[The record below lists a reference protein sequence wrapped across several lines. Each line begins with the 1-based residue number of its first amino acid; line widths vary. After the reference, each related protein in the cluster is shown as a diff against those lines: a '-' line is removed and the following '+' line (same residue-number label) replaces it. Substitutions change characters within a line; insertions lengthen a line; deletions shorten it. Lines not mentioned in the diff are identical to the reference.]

1 VAQRRLARLK
11 PDIAMIVALGVLSNI
26 GCQGVPTQPPRTGT
40 AATKN
45 DRLASGSP
53 TPAPPLKGGVLQA
66 SERAQLGDRSSLPAT
81 AVRNKGGILSGQLLL
96 PANLISNNSGG
107 LISNNSGGLIS
118 NNAGGLVSHGGGNA
132 RSFAALDAGDRRF
145 GPVPTVQMRQSE
157 PRRHLLQ
164 ADSQPVGGVTLV
176 IVDAAR
182 RWVPDE
188 NGAPYLATTNAEGQY
203 RFERTPTGRSFLL
216 EVAGQAPGAGKAMA
230 YLPDAPDGEAR
241 SVTLD
246 AISTMTMTYITER
259 YVKGNQ
265 ATLEKLPGDVEA
277 VTRAKLAASVDTF
290 KLENLL
296 PDTLVDAVEMARS
309 ANGAFN
315 NQMRYVE
322 SLLVAGLSN
331 LGEGLPALDVSLASP
346 HRLVALLDG
355 NLLVVENWA
364 GRIRRISPDGRIFG
378 YAGTVANL
386 RVDVD
391 GLDVG
396 DGQPALKASLN
407 SPVAIA
413 CDQQGNAYVCEWQG
427 NRIRRIDAAT
437 GLISTVAGKGV
448 ASTRLFDFT
457 PAPAGDPIEKGA
469 PASKAVLKD
478 PHAIAVDN
486 AGRVLF
492 AAKEGTFRVEPDGT
506 LTPILHA
513 GERRTPAKLAATA
526 EGMVICDYGDQ
537 GFGRLDGDV
546 FVKATDI
553 PALPVKGNWHL
564 AGGSQ
569 GIWYK
574 HGEGN
579 LHEFR
584 DGQWRVIKRLDEPVE
599 PDGLTANR
607 EYVWISSKTEGGV
620 WRYTIATGA
629 YARVAGKATDASAGV
644 TGEALSLNRP
654 SALAFDTQGR
664 MLVSDGL
671 NGIIWRRD
679 NDQRYRRVAGNGT
692 PPDQQTTGEETDAL
706 RAGIGVSTNLI
717 PGRDGSLSFCSGSQY
732 SYALRQVDAS
742 GRIALLGLPD
752 GIKPFYAAR
761 DMTDAW
767 IISDTTLS
775 PLPSSRIVRVTG
787 DTAEEI
793 VPRKSLAIHY
803 GLTVRPDGTLYFA
816 DILGSIVYKRS
827 PDGKIQPVAGS
838 TEAGGQFKGDG
849 ELATGAG
856 LNWPVSLAFDANDN
870 LYIADSQNHR
880 IRRVDAKTGIIT
892 TLAGEGGSFFNGKGV
907 DNGLREPAS
916 LAFDAN
922 GTLYIADTGHD
933 QIKQIPADKLP

>member
-1 VAQRRLARLK
+1 
-11 PDIAMIVALGVLSNI
+11 MIVALGVLSNI
-26 GCQGVPTQPPRTGT
+26 GCQGVPTQPLRAGT

-53 TPAPPLKGGVLQA
+53 TPAPPLKGGVLQD
-66 SERAQLGDRSSLPAT
+66 SERAQLGDRSTLPAT
-81 AVRNKGGILSGQLLL
+81 AIRNKGGILSGQLLL
-96 PANLISNNSGG
+96 PANLIGNNSGG
-107 LISNNSGGLIS
+107 LIGNNSGGLIS
-118 NNAGGLVSHGGGNA
+118 NNAGGLVGYGGGYA
-132 RSFAALDAGDRRF
+132 RSFVALDAGDRRF
-145 GPVPTVQMRQSE
+145 GTVPTVQMRQSE

-164 ADSQPVGGVTLV
+164 AGAEPVGGVTLV

-216 EVAGQAPGAGKAMA
+216 EVAGQAPGAGTAMA
-230 YLPDAPDGEAR
+230 YLPDAPDGKAR

-246 AISTMTMTYITER
+246 AISTMTMTYITQR

-265 ATLEKLPGDVEA
+265 ATLEKLPGEVEA
-277 VTRAKLAASVDTF
+277 VTRAKLASSVDSF

-296 PDTLVDAVEMARS
+296 PDTLVEAVETARS

-331 LGEGLPALDVSLASP
+331 LGEGLPALNVSLASP
-346 HRLVALLDG
+346 HRLLALPDG

-364 GRIRRISPDGRIFG
+364 GRIRRISSDGRVFG
-378 YAGTVANL
+378 YAGIAANL

-391 GLDVG
+391 GLTVG
-396 DGQPALKASLN
+396 DGQSALQASLN
-407 SPVAIA
+407 SPAAIA
-413 CDQQGNAYVCEWQG
+413 CDQQGNAYVCEWKG

-437 GLISTVAGKGV
+437 GLISTVAGKSV
-448 ASTRLFDFT
+448 AKAGLSNFM
-457 PAPAGDPIEKGA
+457 PAPAGAPIEKGA
-469 PASKAVLKD
+469 LASEAVFSN

-486 AGRVLF
+486 TGRVLF
-492 AAKEGTFRVEPDGT
+492 AAQEGTFRIEPDGT

-513 GERRTPAKLAATA
+513 GKRRTPAKLAATS
-526 EGMVICDYGDQ
+526 EGMVICDYGDE
-537 GFGRLDGDV
+537 GFGRLDGDM
-546 FVKATDI
+546 FVKAEDI

-584 DGQWRVIKRLDEPVE
+584 DGQWRVVKRLDEPVE
-599 PDGLTANR
+599 PNGLTASR
-607 EYVWISSKTEGGV
+607 EYVWISSGTEGGV
-620 WRYTIATGA
+620 WRYTLATGA
-629 YARVAGKATDASAGV
+629 YARVAGIATDASVGV
-644 TGEALSLNRP
+644 TGEVLSLNRP

-664 MLVSDGL
+664 MLVGDGL

-679 NDQRYRRVAGNGT
+679 NDQLYRRVAGNGT
-692 PPDQQTTGEETDAL
+692 PPDQQSATEETVAL
-706 RAGIGVSTNLI
+706 RAGIGISTSLI
-717 PGRDGSLSFCSGSQY
+717 PGRDGGLSFCSGSQERF
-732 SYALRQVDAS
+732 AFRQIDAS
-742 GRIALLGLPD
+742 GRIAMIGLPE
-752 GIKPFYAAR
+752 GIKPFFAAR
-761 DMTDAW
+761 DNAGAW
-767 IISDTTLS
+767 IISDTTVS

-793 VPRKSLAIHY
+793 VPKKNLSIHY

-827 PDGKIQPVAGS
+827 PDGKIQAVAGS

-849 ELATGAG
+849 ELATRAG
-856 LNWPVSLAFDANDN
+856 LNWPLSLAFDANDN

-892 TLAGEGGSFFNGKGV
+892 TLAGEGGRFFNGKGV